1 VGLIKP
7 DENDAD
13 MLPQAPSRPGEIDN
27 SKLVSEESSSIGDE
41 PELQRTLREGDDYAL
56 VPQEVW
62 RKLHEWYK
70 GGPEL
75 SRRVICSSPTSR
87 SYIVDVYPL
96 RLKLFDGRDSLER
109 IIRISRK
116 VWYI

>member
-1 VGLIKP
+1 MGLIKP

-41 PELQRTLREGDDYAL
+41 PELQRTLREGDDYSL

-62 RKLHEWYK
+62 RKLHEWYAMLYVCLT
-70 GGPEL
+70 GFMSESL
-75 SRRVICSSPTSR
+75 L
-87 SYIVDVYPL
+87 YP
-96 RLKLFDGRDSLER
+96 
-109 IIRISRK
+109 
-116 VWYI
+116 